1 MIIFLP
7 LMLKKVAKV
16 AKYLDNKV
24 RKIVTLGRSSQSS
37 ESNLTRSMTVTST
50 LTRQQSYSSV
60 GAFGSSFTRSMSIPV
75 SSTQGTNVD
84 PIADEESWLPE
95 DGSVKTNTD
104 ISFHKKYYYISI
116 AVLIPEV
123 TGIYRAKVMQMVGSP
138 FIKSSDPA
146 DGPTAAI
153 KASWPTRS
161 KAWHSEYHH
170 GRAVGTLQFN
180 CYLSLFV
187 TLVVGLYS
195 FLCSKYWINRDF
207 MRYKPIGVQMDNH
220 SQFILDSEDDG
231 DFIKEVWNV
240 EMQNAAV
247 GVPQS
252 AANGSHL

>member
-1 MIIFLP
+1 M
-7 LMLKKVAKV
+7 VAKV

-153 KASWPTRS
+153 K
-161 KAWHSEYHH
+161 
-170 GRAVGTLQFN
+170 FN